1 MITMK
6 RLFNLVVVLLKHDG
20 EDNRQHWLG
29 IASVLSIIL
38 LGFTSHALAVDINE
52 KLSIGGVMGG
62 AYQYQS
68 VNNTDADNAGRG
80 GLSIQ
85 PEISYRPT
93 DKNELFAKFGF
104 AAGNG
109 LNEISPF
116 VLAPWAAPMENDV
129 KDING
134 RNRDYLLTAWYKHTF
149 QFGESASL
157 GLTGGLI
164 DATDY
169 LDENAFSNDEFT
181 QFMNEALV
189 NGPNVFAPS
198 FDIGGAAE
206 LDLGN
211 FSVRGV
217 IMDIGENDD
226 GNSYHFY
233 GVQLGYMIETSLGEG
248 NYRLIVNGTSKEFFD
263 IDGED
268 KERKVCVILSF
279 DQQLGDIFGAWIRV
293 GKQDDKAAVD
303 CGNLLSGGIN
313 ISGQLWGREDDNFG
327 IGYAYINGGNT
338 DLDSSQV
345 AEAYVRFALDEYV
358 ALTLDVQYL
367 QDKYDDA
374 DDPNGFIYGLR
385 LACEF

>member
-1 MITMK
+1 MK
-6 RLFNLVVVLLKHDG
+6 RLFSLAVVLLKHDG
-20 EDNRQHWLG
+20 EKNGLHWLG
-29 IASVLSIIL
+29 IAGILSITL

-52 KLSIGGVMGG
+52 KLSIGGVIGG

-68 VNNTDADNAGRG
+68 VNDTDAESAGRG

-116 VLAPWAAPMENDV
+116 ALAPWAAPMEADV

-134 RNRDYLLTAWYKHTF
+134 RNRDYLLTAWYKHNF
-149 QFGESASL
+149 QFNESTLL

-169 LDENAFSNDEFT
+169 LDGNAFANDEFT
-181 QFMNEALV
+181 QFMNEGLV
-189 NGPNVFAPS
+189 NGANGFFPS
-198 FDIGGAAE
+198 FDLGGAAE
-206 LDLGN
+206 LEIGN
-211 FSVRGV
+211 FTVNGV

-226 GNSYHFY
+226 GNNYHYY
-233 GVQLGYMIETSLGEG
+233 GLQVGYRLESSLGEG
-248 NYRLIVNGTSKEFFD
+248 NYRLIIDGSSKEFLD

-268 KERKVCVILSF
+268 KEQKVCVILSF
-279 DQQLGDIFGAWIRV
+279 DQQFGDIFGAWIRV
-293 GKQDDKAAVD
+293 GRQDDKAAINY
-303 CGNLLSGGIN
+303 GNVLSGGIN
-313 ISGQLWGREDDNFG
+313 ISGKLWGREDDNFG
-327 IGYAYINGGNT
+327 IGYAYLDDGNT

-345 AEAYVRFALDEYV
+345 AEAYVRFALDQYV
-358 ALTLDVQYL
+358 ALTLDVQYM
-367 QDKYDDA
+367 QDKYYDA

>member
-1 MITMK
+1 MK
-6 RLFNLVVVLLKHDG
+6 RLFSLAIVLLMHDG
-20 EDNRQHWLG
+20 ETNKKLWLG
-29 IASVLSIIL
+29 ITGILSIIL
-38 LGFTSHALAVDINE
+38 IGLTSHALAVEINE
-52 KLSIGGVMGG
+52 KLSIGGVIGG
-62 AYQYQS
+62 AYQYQN
-68 VNNTDADNAGRG
+68 VNDTDADNAGRG

-85 PEISYRPT
+85 AEVSYRPT
-93 DKNELFAKFGF
+93 DKNELFVKFGF

-109 LNEISPF
+109 LNETSPF
-116 VLAPWAAPMENDV
+116 VLAPWAAPLEDDV

-189 NGPNVFAPS
+189 NGPNGFAPS

-217 IMDIGENDD
+217 IMNIGENGDR
-226 GNSYHFY
+226 NSYHFY
-233 GVQLGYMIETSLGEG
+233 GVQFAYTLETSLGEG
-248 NYRLIVNGTSKEFFD
+248 NYRLIVNGTSKEFLD
-263 IDGED
+263 TDGED
-268 KERKVCVILSF
+268 KERLVCAILSF
-279 DQQLGDIFGAWIRV
+279 DQQFGDIFGAWIRV

-303 CGNLLSGGIN
+303 CENLLSGGIN
-313 ISGQLWGREDDNFG
+313 ISGKLWGREYDNFG

-345 AEAYVRFALDEYV
+345 VEAYVRFALDEYV
-358 ALTLDVQYL
+358 ALTLDVQYM

-374 DDPNGFIYGLR
+374 DDPNGVIYGLR
-385 LACEF
+385 LTAEF

>member
-1 MITMK
+1 MK
-6 RLFNLVVVLLKHDG
+6 RLFNLAVVLLKHDG
-20 EDNRQHWLG
+20 EKNGQHWLG
-29 IASVLSIIL
+29 IAGILSIIL

-52 KLSIGGVMGG
+52 KLSIGGVIGG

-68 VNNTDADNAGRG
+68 VNDTDAENAGRG

-116 VLAPWAAPMENDV
+116 VLAPWAAPMEDDV

-149 QFGESASL
+149 QFGESTSL

-233 GVQLGYMIETSLGEG
+233 GLQLAYTLETSLGEG
-248 NYRLIVNGTSKEFFD
+248 NYRLIVNGTSKEFLD

-279 DQQLGDIFGAWIRV
+279 DQQFGDIFGAWIRF

-303 CGNLLSGGIN
+303 CENLLSGGIN
-313 ISGQLWGREDDNFG
+313 ISGKLWGREDDNFG

-358 ALTLDVQYL
+358 ALTLDVQYM
-367 QDKYDDA
+367 QDEYDDA

-385 LACEF
+385 LTAEF